1 MYYDMITEYPKTNH
15 RFSGWP
21 GAWCLDCGS
30 PDLTEEC
37 LAGNHVYPHYFS
49 QVCENS
55 KCPESEG
62 LRQMGTLTITQV
74 IKWQQAADAETGLAV
89 SFDSSEPV
97 STLIVVQR
105 GKLATYPTGKDAVR
119 TIWLSE
125 AEARALNTQLTQMFA
140 DIDAARKAVSDR

>member
-1 MYYDMITEYPKTNH
+1 
-15 RFSGWP
+15 
-21 GAWCLDCGS
+21 
-30 PDLTEEC
+30 
-37 LAGNHVYPHYFS
+37 
-49 QVCENS
+49 
-55 KCPESEG
+55 
-62 LRQMGTLTITQV
+62 MGTLTITQV